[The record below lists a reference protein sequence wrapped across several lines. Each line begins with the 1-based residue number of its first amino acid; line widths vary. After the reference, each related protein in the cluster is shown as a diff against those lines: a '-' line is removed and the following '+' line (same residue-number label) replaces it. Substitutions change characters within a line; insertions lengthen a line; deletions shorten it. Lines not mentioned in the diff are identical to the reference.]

1 MNFNDSVNVFE
12 ELLNPAHVQE
22 SVGEQSHE
30 QQSMFVER
38 FFNFIRTRVSVCFEV
53 LKHFKN
59 QLKYLY
65 YF

>member
-1 MNFNDSVNVFE
+1 MFKRVY
-12 ELLNPAHVQE
+12 
-22 SVGEQSHE
+22 VGEQSHE
-30 QQSMFVER
+30 QQSMFVEC
-38 FFNFIRTRVSVCFEV
+38 FFNFIRTRVSRCFEV